1 MYKLSAYYL
10 KKNYGP
16 VTLITDDKGAKFLEG
31 IEFGEVRK
39 DLNALPK
46 EAGFVWG
53 LGKIKAYG
61 IAAEI
66 GEPFIH
72 ADHDVFVAKPIPK
85 SIAEMAVFAQH
96 KETDIDSLYDLPKF
110 HLGLV
115 NKGLLGEH
123 RIRDAANMGIFGGT
137 DLEFIARYSRESC
150 ELVIDSAN
158 LKFIYKTPF
167 KYSWQPSVVFEQY
180 YMTLMADYEGK
191 EVGYLFKGW
200 EALETDAMELGYT
213 HLWGVKHGQRQI
225 WSDKVYTI
233 LYYLG
238 LNPRGTAPWVK
249 GGHPTRAKDPTFT
262 YVVEGSR
269 VA

>member
-31 IEFGEVRK
+31 VAFETIRT
-39 DLNALPK
+39 DLNDLPR
-46 EAGFVWG
+46 EAGFAWG

-61 IAAEI
+61 LAAEA
-66 GEPFIH
+66 GKPFIH

-85 SIAEMAVFAQH
+85 DLAESGVFAQH
-96 KETDIDSLYDLPKF
+96 KEIDIDGLYDLEKF
-110 HLGLV
+110 HRRLP
-115 NKGLLGEH
+115 NKGLLERH

-150 ELVIDSAN
+150 GLVLDRSN
-158 LKFIYKTPF
+158 LRFMQNTNF
-167 KYSWQPSVVFEQY
+167 RCSWQPSVLFEQY
-180 YMTLMADYEGK
+180 YMTLMADYEDK
-191 EVGYLFKGW
+191 KVGYLFKSENELKTEGVS
-200 EALETDAMELGYT
+200 LGYT
-213 HLWGVKHGQRQI
+213 HLWGVKHGERQI
-225 WSDKVYTI
+225 WSDKIYTI

-238 LNPRGTAPWVK
+238 LNPRGTAPWSK
-249 GGHPTRAKDPTFT
+249 GGHPTDLKDPTFT
-262 YVVEGSR
+262 QVVGGSR